1 MKLLFFCCF
10 FIVAALSQ
18 SQAPRLEDEYEA
30 SLDAWQALNPR
41 AYTFVVISE
50 VLVSE
55 PTNYRIGRTTIK
67 VRNGQVVSRSYVEKE
82 PIYYP
87 GEVAVSWSETT
98 PETLGTNEGGYPP
111 STFDDVYNDCLNN
124 VLSYPDSDTSG
135 YAKLDVDS
143 NGLISR
149 CGYYGIN
156 DRTYINIE
164 SVKYCR

>member
-10 FIVAALSQ
+10 FIVAAFSQ
-18 SQAPRLEDEYEA
+18 SQTSRLEDEYEA
-30 SLDAWQALNPR
+30 SLDAWQTLNPR

-50 VLVSE
+50 VLVAE
-55 PTNYRIGRTTIK
+55 PTKYRIGRTTIK
-67 VRNGQVVSRSYVEKE
+67 VRNDQVVSRSYVEKE
-82 PIYYP
+82 PVYYP

-98 PETLGTNEGGYPP
+98 PETLGTNEGGYPA

-124 VLSYPDSDTSG
+124 ILSYPDPDTDG

-149 CGYYGIN
+149 CGYYGSN
-156 DRTYINIE
+156 AHAYINIE